1 MFNRSYKFSK
11 EILRVTLSTISRIGG
26 IHYLLYT
33 IQKMKFKPITDSK
46 TSLNSRNLFIISTW
60 TFSHFEILNRPL

>member
-1 MFNRSYKFSK
+1 MFNPSYKFSK

-33 IQKMKFKPITDSK
+33 IQKMKFKPQITDSK
-46 TSLNSRNLFIISTW
+46 TS
-60 TFSHFEILNRPL
+60 